1 MYPESPAGQ
10 ETFDSA
16 ADGAVARRCGGARS
30 LRADQGRPYRIK
42 SGRILKNMKPWRNLG
57 RALASGT
64 VTVLIIVLAPAVLLF
79 GELVNRHYLGGLPPG
94 RDRILMR
101 RRGLRRCRVRVVVRY
116 AGPGRA
122 AYAMAAQD
130 RKVARRVL
138 ANPLWIALTAPARW
152 LFDRLRPWAG
162 GRRGRGGNGPP
173 DAGIREPRRPLPDL
187 PAGAMALPEPGPF
200 D

>member
-1 MYPESPAGQ
+1 
-10 ETFDSA
+10 
-16 ADGAVARRCGGARS
+16 
-30 LRADQGRPYRIK
+30 
-42 SGRILKNMKPWRNLG
+42 MKPWRNLG
-57 RALASGT
+57 RALAAGAA
-64 VTVLIIVLAPAVLLF
+64 TVLIVVLAPAVLLF

-94 RDRILMR
+94 RDVIPVR
-101 RRGLRRCRVRVVVRY
+101 RRGLRRGRGRVAYRH

-122 AYAMAAQD
+122 AYALATMD

-152 LFDRLRPWAG
+152 VLDRVRLRAG

-173 DAGIREPRRPLPDL
+173 GAGVREPRRPLPDL